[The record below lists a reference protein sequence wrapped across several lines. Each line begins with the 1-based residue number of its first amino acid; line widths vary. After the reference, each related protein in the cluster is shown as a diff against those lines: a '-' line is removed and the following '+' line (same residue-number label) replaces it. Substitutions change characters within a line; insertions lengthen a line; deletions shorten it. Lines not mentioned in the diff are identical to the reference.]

1 MQVDRR
7 LPRFRI
13 MHSGSSDVGEN
24 AQEHSTAM
32 VSQYMSASLVASDV
46 GMGQYLYIPFLGG

>member
-1 MQVDRR
+1 
-7 LPRFRI
+7 